1 VRLAPRGG
9 ALGNRAAVASISGEF
24 RRAGERLLGTDPKNP
39 RTPGSRSQAE
49 ATCPPQSGGC
59 QAEARPLSNDNYGRE
74 AYATVY
80 PMSSSSDAYPPRQ
93 RDRTQIRLSRNY
105 AGPVAWLAGTAA
117 LGVLLSQYLNYH
129 PRPVERLMPCNV
141 DSPPVLEPAHRI
153 RAMTFNVQFLAG
165 TGYHFFYDGGPD
177 TLVARNDI
185 EKIATKVASVLTN
198 SAADLIL
205 LQEVDSCARR
215 TAYID
220 QLALLLAGLPRELQN
235 HVSAYYWKSKFV
247 PHPKVLGSAG
257 TQLVTLSRYR
267 VDTARRYQLPYTPGN
282 FIERDFNLKRAILEA
297 DLPISNGRCVK
308 ILNTHLEAFPKG
320 SHVMERQIQKL
331 LERLNQLTRSGQP
344 WILGGDLNLL
354 PPGQSTRL
362 APQNRGIHHE
372 PSELG
377 AIYERYSGVPP
388 ILDATGHQMQR
399 CFTFTKKA
407 GGTRV
412 PVRTLDYFF
421 ASPMVKIERYVVPQ
435 DEMMDVSDHL
445 PLIAEFTLPEAGGSV
460 FK

>member
-1 VRLAPRGG
+1 
-9 ALGNRAAVASISGEF
+9 
-24 RRAGERLLGTDPKNP
+24 
-39 RTPGSRSQAE
+39 
-49 ATCPPQSGGC
+49 
-59 QAEARPLSNDNYGRE
+59 
-74 AYATVY
+74 
-80 PMSSSSDAYPPRQ
+80 MSSSPDANPIRQ
-93 RDRTQIRLSRNY
+93 KDRTQILLSRNY
-105 AGPVAWLAGTAA
+105 AGPVAWLAGTGA
-117 LGVLLSQYLNYH
+117 LGVMLSRYINYH
-129 PRPVERLMPCNV
+129 PKPVERLMPCNV
-141 DSPPVLEPAHRI
+141 DSPPTLGPAQRI
-153 RAMTFNVQFLAG
+153 RVMTFNVQFLAG

-177 TLVARNDI
+177 TLVARNDV
-185 EKIATKVASVLTN
+185 EKIAAKVASFITN
-198 SAADLIL
+198 SAADLVL

-220 QLALLLAGLPRELQN
+220 QLALLLAGLPRDLQN

-267 VDTARRYQLPYTPGN
+267 VDTARRYQLPYAPGN
-282 FIERDFNLKRAILEA
+282 LIERDFNLKRAILEA

-320 SHVMERQIQKL
+320 TDVMERQIQKL
-331 LERLNQLTRSGQP
+331 LERLNQLTRSGRP

-362 APQNRGIHHE
+362 GPQSRGIHHE

-388 ILDATGHQMQR
+388 ILDATGEQMER
-399 CFTFTKKA
+399 CFTFTKKV
-407 GGTRV
+407 GGTRI

-421 ASPMVKIERYVVPQ
+421 ASPMVKIERYTVLQ
-435 DEMMDVSDHL
+435 QEMLEVSDHL
-445 PLIAEFTLPEAGGSV
+445 PLIAEFTLPDTGGSV